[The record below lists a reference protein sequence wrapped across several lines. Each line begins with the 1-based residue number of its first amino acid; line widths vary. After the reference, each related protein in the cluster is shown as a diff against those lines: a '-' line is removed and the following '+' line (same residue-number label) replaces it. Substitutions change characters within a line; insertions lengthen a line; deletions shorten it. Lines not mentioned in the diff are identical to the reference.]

1 MPRPYHSPS
10 SIALG
15 AHCRRAWA
23 YSYIAGIRDPEVA
36 WTDDFLGYKWDHG
49 TAKYWSP
56 DGEHSLTAQAR
67 GSSLGKGMH
76 TTAERWYGNQ
86 NPNWSWFPGLVLSAG
101 KHLLPEP
108 SKIESVIIEHAIG
121 KERVYGS
128 ITESRKAAAL
138 GKPTQCITVHGVKWA
153 GFRDL
158 MAIGGDE
165 LRRLKINAPDGRAV
179 FDYKS
184 CSDFEK
190 FALTHDELLADPQAA
205 LYAIDACK
213 EYDLRSI
220 PERWVYF
227 ANKKK
232 RAALAID
239 VTAELSRALDV
250 IGPCADLARELD
262 KLTQIE
268 DAPQNPAAC
277 YAYGNP
283 ERINCRYHVV
293 NAGAWLDAAKT
304 IPSCKAW
311 GAFRSLVQIKKKEE
325 ITKMSEQITAEQRK
339 ANFEKKK
346 QEQAAK
352 NAARVAAE
360 AGAAAAP
367 TPEPEPIE
375 GDKSDG
381 ETESPEVQEAP
392 QEAAPAPVKPAPVAA
407 KPSPAKAKPAVGS
420 QSATIAELSAE
431 LVANDKAREVILAKL
446 RAAVA

>member
-36 WTDDFLGYKWDHG
+36 WTDDFLSYKWDHG

-56 DGEHSLTAQAR
+56 DESASLTAQAR

-86 NPNWSWFPGLVLSAG
+86 NPDWNWFPGLVLAAG

-108 SKIESVIIEHAIG
+108 SKIESVVIEHAIG
-121 KERVYGS
+121 TVPLPPRATVREGQ
-128 ITESRKAAAL
+128 
-138 GKPTQCITVHGVKWA
+138 PTRAIEVHGVMWA

-158 MAIGGDE
+158 LAVGGDE

-213 EYDLRSI
+213 EYDTRSI

-262 KLTQIE
+262 TLTQIE
-268 DAPQNPAAC
+268 DAPHNPKAC

-283 ERINCRYHVV
+283 ERINCRYHLV
-293 NAGAWLDAAKT
+293 NAGPWLDAAQT

-325 ITKMSEQITAEQRK
+325 ITQMAQAITAEERA
-339 ANFEKKK
+339 ANFAKKK
-346 QEQAAK
+346 AEMAAK
-352 NAARVAAE
+352 A
-360 AGAAAAP
+360 AGAATAP
-367 TPEPEPIE
+367 STEPVDAPESTPDAE
-375 GDKSDG
+375 DKSDAP
-381 ETESPEVQEAP
+381 TESPEVQEAP
-392 QEAAPAPVKPAPVAA
+392 QEAAPAPVKPVQTTRI
-407 KPSPAKAKPAVGS
+407 PASADKAKPAGGS
-420 QSATIAELSAE
+420 QAATIAELSAE
-431 LVANDKAREVILAKL
+431 LVANDKAREVILSKL